1 MESEHWGDST
11 LFSEKD
17 SDSNDINSQLQSD
30 RNSAEESGNQ
40 RPVVFIVFV

>member
-1 MESEHWGDST
+1 MESEHSGDST

-30 RNSAEESGNQ
+30 RNTAEESGNQ
-40 RPVVFIVFV
+40 RPVVFVFV